1 MKVRKPNAY
10 ICDGLLTYLHR
21 AMHLC
26 LTIPGSIYLNPLSTS
41 SFWIST
47 TSYSVLPCSFLLVRK
62 PYFSNDI
69 TNVCM
74 VCLFTCIFP

>member
-26 LTIPGSIYLNPLSTS
+26 LTIPGSTYLNPLSTS
-41 SFWIST
+41 SF
-47 TSYSVLPCSFLLVRK
+47 
-62 PYFSNDI
+62 
-69 TNVCM
+69 
-74 VCLFTCIFP
+74 